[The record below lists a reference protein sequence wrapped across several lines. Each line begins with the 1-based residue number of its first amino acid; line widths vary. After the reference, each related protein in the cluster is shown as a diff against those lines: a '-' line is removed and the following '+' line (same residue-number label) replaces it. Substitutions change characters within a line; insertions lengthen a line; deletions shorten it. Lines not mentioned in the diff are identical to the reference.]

1 MADLP
6 IVRWALDDSLSIIE
20 DRLDGIL
27 RNFPVRGVG
36 AVMRPFVLPLG
47 RRPKGASDRLGHEV
61 ATLLLS
67 PSETRDR
74 LTDGLFIE
82 LSEDDPM
89 GLMELALEK
98 VIAAEPVE
106 RKLAKAF
113 GASINSENMDA
124 VLKRGVT
131 EGAINELEAETV
143 REAMAIT
150 TKAIAVDD
158 FPGEQKQKAG
168 QQAA

>member
-1 MADLP
+1 
-6 IVRWALDDSLSIIE
+6 VRWALEDSLAIIE
-20 DRLDGIL
+20 ERLDGIL

-47 RRPKGASDRLGHEV
+47 RRFKGASDPLGHEV
-61 ATLLLS
+61 AKLLLS

-74 LTDGLFIE
+74 LTAGLFIDMN
-82 LSEDDPM
+82 EDDPM

-113 GASINSENMDA
+113 GASVNTHNMEA
-124 VLKRGVT
+124 VLKKGVS

-150 TKAIAVDD
+150 AKAIAVDH
-158 FPGEQKQKAG
+158 FPGAQRKLG